1 MTQILNQ
8 FAQSTEQGLLD
19 LALNPNIL
27 NVRIDPASTD
37 DFVAGTAVTL
47 TDAAGKVTLV
57 DKAAIDDDILGF
69 VVYSAKKS
77 VPVAGDFIEV
87 AIQGSVMHMTASEA
101 IARGGSVEIVVA
113 SDKVAPADTAGA
125 TIVGKA
131 LDKAAADGDLI
142 RVIIGTGVN
151 NQAVV
156 PTP

>member
-1 MTQILNQ
+1 MTQSLNQ
-8 FAQSTEQGLLD
+8 FAQSTEKGVLD

-27 NVRIDPASTD
+27 SCRIAAGSAS

-47 TDAAGKVTLV
+47 SDVTGKILVV

-87 AIQGSVMHMTASEA
+87 AISGSVMQMEASAA
-101 IARGGSVEIVVA
+101 IARGADLQIVVA
-113 SDKVAPADTAGA
+113 SDKVATAATVGA

-131 LDKAAADGDLI
+131 LDKAAADEDLI
-142 RVIIGTGVN
+142 RVIISTGIN
-151 NQAVV
+151 KQEVV
-156 PTP
+156 PA